1 MQSPGLLITI
11 SAMPSH
17 LDLNSRSVQ
26 DYLKALYKLQQQDA
40 PVSTNVLAE
49 RLQVAPAS
57 ATAMMKKLAEAGL
70 VEHIPYQGCRLTD
83 SGRQQALKM
92 VRRHRIIE
100 QFLQQVLHYGL
111 DEVDEEAEVL
121 EHAVS
126 DKLIERMWQVLGQ
139 PSHDPHGSPIPDHQ
153 GRFPEQNARSL
164 CSFSPDQPLRIVRLK
179 ERSPAQLRYLHQ
191 LGIEPGA
198 VVRLVDKAPFNGP
211 ITLHTPNGQH
221 PIAREL
227 AEAILAEPD
236 TP

>member
-1 MQSPGLLITI
+1 
-11 SAMPSH
+11 MPNT
-17 LDLNSRSVQ
+17 LDLNSPSVQ
-26 DYLKALYKLQQQDA
+26 DYLKALYKLQQHDT

-57 ATAMMKKLAEAGL
+57 ATAMIKKLAEAKL

-83 SGRQQALKM
+83 KGHQQALKM

-126 DKLIERMWQVLGQ
+126 DKLVERMWQVLGC
-139 PSHDPHGSPIPDHQ
+139 PSHDPHGSPIPDPNGQ
-153 GRFPEQNARSL
+153 LPQETA
-164 CSFSPDQPLRIVRLK
+164 QPLTECPLKETVRIVRLK

-198 VVRLVDKAPFNGP
+198 QVTLLDKAPFEGP
-211 ITLHTPNGQH
+211 LTLQTPTGQH
-221 PIAREL
+221 PIAWEL
-227 AEAILAEPD
+227 AKAILAEPSK
-236 TP
+236 P